1 MLWHL
6 HPWGRRPCFSVL
18 VVARKEV
25 RPRSVAHHAR
35 ASGMPGAWA
44 ATVCQSASAPWVPA
58 PARLSRSTTRVISNL
73 KSGFVVGSAF
83 LAWLYYTQRHHSC
96 ISTRTHCGT
105 CTPPASRSFKVCPT
119 VCRTAWHAHKSPA
132 ARCIKLERPP
142 ARNEAAS
149 RCLRLTL
156 KSARRNGWQRL
167 PVPVV
172 PLPAAE
178 VASVAAHLP
187 SPNFRLRPQQSRRGH
202 CQCQRGAADDCCRR
216 HFRLAAAWM
225 VPVAAGGCQCQLA
238 CACGCGCGCR
248 RSRLRVQARMSRGRQ
263 RPPATRGSP
272 WMRKQ
277 RRQPVPG

>member
-1 MLWHL
+1 MRPVAAPDGQVAGACCCRCICCRSGSPRNRYRMLWHL

-132 ARCIKLERPP
+132 ARCIKLERRP
-142 ARNEAAS
+142 
-149 RCLRLTL
+149 
-156 KSARRNGWQRL
+156 L
-167 PVPVV
+167 PGMK
-172 PLPAAE
+172 LPAA
-178 VASVAAHLP
+178 
-187 SPNFRLRPQQSRRGH
+187 
-202 CQCQRGAADDCCRR
+202 
-216 HFRLAAAWM
+216 
-225 VPVAAGGCQCQLA
+225 AAG
-238 CACGCGCGCR
+238 
-248 RSRLRVQARMSRGRQ
+248 
-263 RPPATRGSP
+263 
-272 WMRKQ
+272 
-277 RRQPVPG
+277 